1 MGVWT
6 LLGFISQL
14 PGKGPT
20 APPFCL
26 PGKPSSSGQELSQAE
41 AGRAR
46 PLRGQVP
53 RVWGG
58 GRAGGGAPWA
68 SAAAPKW
75 PGDVGLPCVQWIMT
89 VFLVL
94 SLFMPAL

>member
-58 GRAGGGAPWA
+58 GRAGGGRPL
-68 SAAAPKW
+68 
-75 PGDVGLPCVQWIMT
+75 GLSCRPQV
-89 VFLVL
+89 
-94 SLFMPAL
+94 AG